1 MHASVLLKEAVDN
14 LDLRSGK
21 LMVDGTFGSGGHTRE
36 VCERFGKDVKVLAID
51 LDKGSIERGTSRL
64 SGIECDVTLREGNF
78 RDVGEI
84 LREAGLEAP
93 DAILL
98 DLGWSMDQFE
108 ESGRGFSFR
117 RDEPLSMTLKAE
129 KTDAEFDAAD
139 IVNTWKEEDIANVLY
154 GYGEER
160 FARRIAREIVEQRD
174 EKPIKTTK
182 DLVDI
187 VMGAVPASY
196 RFGRIHPA
204 TKTFQALRI
213 AVNDELRSLSEV
225 LTKGFE
231 ILKPGGRMAI
241 ITFHSLE
248 DRIVKNFFKEKV
260 VEEKGELI
268 SKKPIAPSDE
278 ELQENPRARS
288 AKLRV
293 IRKQ

>member
-14 LDLRSGK
+14 LDLSKGK
-21 LMVDGTFGSGGHTRE
+21 TLVDGTFGSGGHTRE
-36 VCERFGKDVKVLAID
+36 ICERFGSDVKILALD
-51 LDKGSIERGTSRL
+51 LDRGSIERGTERL
-64 SGIECDVTLREGNF
+64 SGLTCDVTLREGNF
-78 RDVGEI
+78 RDIDKFLSETGI
-84 LREAGLEAP
+84 GSP

-129 KTDAEFDAAD
+129 KSDSEFDAAD

-160 FARRIAREIVEQRD
+160 FARRIAREIVERRD

-182 DLVDI
+182 DLVEI
-187 VMGAVPASY
+187 VMSAVPVFY

-213 AVNDELRSLSEV
+213 AVNDELRSLTEA
-225 LTKGFE
+225 LDKGFE
-231 ILKPGGRMAI
+231 TLKPGGRMAI

-260 VEEKGELI
+260 AEERGELI
-268 SKKPIAPSDE
+268 SKKPIVPSDE
-278 ELQENPRARS
+278 ELEANPRSRS